1 MHSYEKE
8 YKMPGFDGSGPY
20 GDGPRGRGFCPCRD
34 NRSNVRYG
42 RRFGRRG
49 WFGWGR
55 NASYY
60 APQDEIVDLEREK
73 SFLEKRL
80 EDIRQLLNKKE
91 EY

>member
-1 MHSYEKE
+1 
-8 YKMPGFDGSGPY
+8 MPGFDGSGPY
-20 GDGPRGRGFCPCRD
+20 GDGPRGRGFGPCRD
-34 NRSNVRYG
+34 NRTDLRYG
-42 RRFGRRG
+42 RGFGRRGWSGRG

-55 NASYY
+55 NAPYY

-91 EY
+91 E

>member
-1 MHSYEKE
+1 
-8 YKMPGFDGSGPY
+8 MPGFDGSGPY

-42 RRFGRRG
+42 RGFGRRG

-55 NASYY
+55 NAPYY
-60 APQDEIVDLEREK
+60 APQDEIVDLECEK

-91 EY
+91 E

>member
-1 MHSYEKE
+1 
-8 YKMPGFDGSGPY
+8 MPGFDGSGPY
-20 GDGPRGRGFCPCRD
+20 GDGPRGRGFGPCRNSQID
-34 NRSNVRYG
+34 LRYG
-42 RRFGRRG
+42 RGFGRRGWSGRG

-55 NASYY
+55 NAPYY

-80 EDIRQLLNKKE
+80 EDIKQLLNKKE